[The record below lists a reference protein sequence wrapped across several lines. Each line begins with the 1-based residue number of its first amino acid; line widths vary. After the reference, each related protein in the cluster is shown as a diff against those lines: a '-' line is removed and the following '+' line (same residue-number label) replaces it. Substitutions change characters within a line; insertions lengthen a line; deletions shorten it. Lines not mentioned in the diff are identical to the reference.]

1 MFSGAGVEE
10 FAVVSG
16 NLHYSTDEW
25 GVLYNYDKTTLIQ
38 YPSCRVW
45 PYYNVA
51 DTTTSIA
58 TNAFSGCSTLVNL
71 YIPNTVT
78 SINTN
83 FRDCSYLTICCYTN
97 STAYRYAHNNGLTA
111 WYMDNKTLQGIS
123 VYSLPEQT
131 VQTEGAVNLAGL
143 YIVGDYGGRELQI
156 DDYTLSYDDQT
167 SGLKT
172 VTVEYM
178 GKTATFEM
186 VFYTTEAGNIISFR
200 TDEDLDG
207 VMVMISLYNSDGA
220 MIYCGNAAISNGEA
234 QIGVSDDVYDAADH
248 AKLLILDESN
258 YTPAAAAQEISV

>member
-1 MFSGAGVEE
+1 MRTIMASPPGI
-10 FAVVSG
+10 
-16 NLHYSTDEW
+16 W
-25 GVLYNYDKTTLIQ
+25 TT
-38 YPSCRVW
+38 R
-45 PYYNVA
+45 
-51 DTTTSIA
+51 
-58 TNAFSGCSTLVNL
+58 
-71 YIPNTVT
+71 
-78 SINTN
+78 
-83 FRDCSYLTICCYTN
+83 
-97 STAYRYAHNNGLTA
+97 RY
-111 WYMDNKTLQGIS
+111 S